1 MNRAVK
7 EILRY
12 LIMLFAFLIMA
23 AGTVLVVQAGLG
35 APPWDVFH
43 LALTAYLPL
52 TFGQVI
58 QGIGLLA
65 IIISW
70 LLKVKPGLGTLL
82 NMYFIGLFVDLIIRW
97 GIMPRPEALGLQ
109 LLQLAGGT
117 FIFAYGTAMYISLNR
132 GAGPRDSLM
141 VAISRLTGLK
151 LGLVRSLLEI
161 AATISG
167 YLLGGPLGAGTII
180 FALGMGPS
188 LEGSFLLQNRQ
199 RRLLRR
205 RLLAGRKVQG

>member
-1 MNRAVK
+1 
-7 EILRY
+7 
-12 LIMLFAFLIMA
+12 
-23 AGTVLVVQAGLG
+23 
-35 APPWDVFH
+35 
-43 LALTAYLPL
+43 
-52 TFGQVI
+52 
-58 QGIGLLA
+58 
-65 IIISW
+65 
-70 LLKVKPGLGTLL
+70 
-82 NMYFIGLFVDLIIRW
+82 
-97 GIMPRPEALGLQ
+97 
-109 LLQLAGGT
+109 
-117 FIFAYGTAMYISLNR
+117 
-132 GAGPRDSLM
+132 M

-188 LEGSFLLQNRQ
+188 LEGSFLLLNRQ